1 MLMLFDYDGVIAD
14 SVDYLLDLCVQA
26 QSSLGSGRPPVRDD
40 LRTIESLTF
49 HDLGR
54 LIGMPEEHVMTY
66 AERVLALQKR
76 QWPVV
81 PFPGMVEVLS
91 ALAEAHTV
99 AVITASQ
106 GEIVS
111 ASLRKYGLGGA
122 IAGVLGGDL
131 GIGKAERITSLQ
143 TRYAYSSRDT
153 LMTGDAI
160 SDIRE
165 GKRAGVRT
173 AAVAWGYQD
182 LALLAGENP
191 DFVVRQPRDLLKLAA
206 ALAGD

>member
-1 MLMLFDYDGVIAD
+1 M
-14 SVDYLLDLCVQA
+14 
-26 QSSLGSGRPPVRDD
+26 
-40 LRTIESLTF
+40 
-49 HDLGR
+49 H
-54 LIGMPEEHVMTY
+54 H
-66 AERVLALQKR
+66 
-76 QWPVV
+76 
-81 PFPGMVEVLS
+81 
-91 ALAEAHTV
+91 
-99 AVITASQ
+99 TASQ
-106 GEIVS
+106 GAIVA

-122 IAGVLGGDL
+122 IADVLGGDL
-131 GIGKAERITSLQ
+131 GIGKAERIASLQ
-143 TRYAYSSRDT
+143 FRFAFASRDT

-206 ALAGD
+206 ALAGA